1 MTSAASTVADLI
13 LAQAGRTPDAVA
25 VRQWEDRLTY
35 RELVERAAGVANAL
49 RELGVAPEARVGIC
63 TTRDPAYV
71 ATVLGVLLSGG
82 CYVPLDPGGPR
93 QRLLEIAEDA
103 GVSIVVGDSAAA
115 EFGGVPGIRT
125 LEPPPP
131 ARPRPCPA
139 TVHNTAHVL
148 YTSGSTGRPKGVLT
162 THRNIVSFVDGWH
175 RLFPIDPSTRVLGVS
190 SLGFDAS
197 TIDLFVPLTVGAS
210 VQLVSAADRADPER
224 LRRFV
229 VEHEVD
235 YGVITPTMLAML
247 DPADVP
253 GWTVIQ
259 CGGEAVPAELAAR
272 WAPGRR
278 FTDAY
283 GPTESTVLV
292 LTEDITYA
300 PEDPLPI
307 GKATPGHRA
316 HVMDELLRPVPRGEV
331 GELLIGGP
339 GLANGYLNRPALTAD
354 RFVPDPFAE
363 RPGERLYRTG
373 DQVYEDEQ
381 GRIVYL
387 GRGDRQVK
395 IRGQRIELGEVEAVL
410 GEHPDVRQAA
420 VEAVDGADGSAGG
433 KRLVAFLTPATA
445 PDDEALREYTKDR
458 LTGAMRPTLV
468 MRLAELTFNPVSGK
482 LDRPTLRALAERALA
497 ELAESAAEFAGTPTE
512 QAVARVW
519 RRVLG
524 QAPTRETDFF
534 TGGGN
539 SIAAMRLVAG
549 LRVEL
554 GRQVAIE
561 DLFLAPTV
569 AGLAE
574 LVAKADPLPGNPLT
588 TGNQP
593 TLAPP
598 QRRLWLTD
606 QLAPEDAPYN
616 IALANRLRGELDLPA
631 LRAALRAVADRH
643 DVLRWRIRQTAGV
656 PYADCAPPA
665 DVPVEIVD
673 LTATADRESVL
684 GRLLATGAR
693 HVFDLATGPAWLVTL
708 YRLAPDEHVLA
719 VTLHHAVFDGWS
731 QAVLYDDLGA
741 AYARAR
747 EGGSPAL
754 PPLSASYADYAVWR
768 ADRDRRHGEADLAW
782 WTTHL
787 AGVPTVVDLPRDR
800 PRAAVQTYTG
810 AEASVPL
817 PSHVDTAVRE
827 LAAKLGSTPASVL
840 LGGFGELLAR
850 LTGATDH
857 VLGAV
862 VADRGLAAFDDVLG
876 FFIDTVPVRLRAG
889 APTFADTVR
898 AGADDLRE
906 ATAHPG
912 APLEKIVD
920 ALGVGRDT
928 SRAPLVQV
936 LFNVL
941 NFTEPRLRL
950 AGLAGEPIEVPKP
963 GSPFDITVYVA
974 ERDGRFAFDT
984 VYNPDLFDADRIV
997 GLLTDLTELVG
1008 ALAAAPDAPAAETA
1022 PHLPRRAVRE
1032 AAAGAMTV
1040 DAPDTPELPALAPG
1054 AEITATEALIA
1065 CIWRE
1070 VLERESVGVADN
1082 FFDIGGHSLAV
1093 AAVHGRLAAAT
1104 GRSIRMLDLFR
1115 YPNIRALAAHL
1126 DGTAEKPELARAALR
1141 AAARRNSAG
1150 NRGRRNPPRRVSGT
1164 AQ

>member
-1 MTSAASTVADLI
+1 MTSAALTTADLI
-13 LAQAGRTPDAVA
+13 LAQARATPDAVA
-25 VRQWEDRLTY
+25 VRQWDDRLTY

-49 RELGVAPEARVGIC
+49 RELGVRPETRVGIC

-71 ATVLGVLLSGG
+71 ATVVGVLLSGG

-93 QRLLEIAEDA
+93 TRLREIAEDA
-103 GVSIVVGDSAAA
+103 GVAVVVGDRAAA
-115 EFGGVPGIRT
+115 EFGDVPGIRT
-125 LEPPPP
+125 LELPPP
-131 ARPRPCPA
+131 AQPQPCPA
-139 TVHNTAHVL
+139 TEHNTAHVL

-162 THRNIVSFVDGWH
+162 THRNIRSFVAGWTQ
-175 RLFPIDPSTRVLGVS
+175 LFPIDASTRVLGIS
-190 SLGFDAS
+190 SLGFDAT

-210 VQLVSAADRADPER
+210 VQLLSAVDRADPER

-235 YGVITPTMLAML
+235 YGFITPTMLSML

-253 GWTVIQ
+253 GWAVVQ

-278 FTDAY
+278 FTDTY

-307 GKATPGHRA
+307 GRATPGHRA
-316 HVMDELLRPVPRGEV
+316 YVMDELLRPVPRGEV
-331 GELLIGGP
+331 GELMVGGP
-339 GLANGYLNRPALTAD
+339 GLANGYLDRPGLTAD

-363 RPGERLYRTG
+363 HPGERLYRTG
-373 DQVYEDEQ
+373 DQVYEDSH

-395 IRGQRIELGEVEAVL
+395 VRGQRIELGEVEAVL
-410 GEHPDVRQAA
+410 GAHPDVRQAA
-420 VEAVDGADGSAGG
+420 VEAVDGPGG
-433 KRLVAFLTPATA
+433 KRLVAFLAPATA
-445 PDDEALREYTKDR
+445 PDADALREYTKDR
-458 LTGAMRPTLV
+458 LTSAMQPTLV
-468 MRLAELTFNPVSGK
+468 VALAELTFNPVSGK
-482 LDRPTLRALAERALA
+482 LDRPALRALAERALA
-497 ELAESAAEFAGTPTE
+497 DLAEDEPRFAGTPAE
-512 QAVARVW
+512 QVVARVW
-519 RRVLG
+519 TRVLG

-561 DLFLAPTV
+561 DLFQAPTV

-574 LVAKADPLPGNPLT
+574 RVARADPLPGKELT
-588 TGNQP
+588 TGNPP

-598 QRRLWLTD
+598 QRRLWFTD
-606 QLAPEDAPYN
+606 QLAPDDAPYN
-616 IALANRLRGELDLPA
+616 IALANRLRGALDLPA
-631 LRAALRAVADRH
+631 LRAALRAVSDRH

-673 LTATADRESVL
+673 LTVTADKETTLR
-684 GRLLATGAR
+684 RLLAAGAR

-708 YRLAPDEHVLA
+708 YELAGDEHVLA
-719 VTLHHAVFDGWS
+719 ITLHHAVFDGWS
-731 QAVLYDDLGA
+731 QAVLYDDLA
-741 AYARAR
+741 KAYELARQ
-747 EGGSPAL
+747 GGSPAL
-754 PPLSASYADYAVWR
+754 APPAATYADYAVWR
-768 ADRDRRHGEADLAW
+768 ADRDERGGTADLAW
-782 WTTHL
+782 WTEHL
-787 AGVPTVVDLPRDR
+787 AGAPTVVDLPRDR
-800 PRAAVQTYTG
+800 PRAATATYAG

-817 PSHVDTAVRE
+817 PSEVDTAVRE
-827 LAAKLGSTPASVL
+827 LAAALGTTPASVL
-840 LGGFGELLAR
+840 LGGFGELLHR

-857 VLGAV
+857 VLGAI
-862 VADRGLAAFDDVLG
+862 VADRALAAFDDVLG
-876 FFIDTVPVRLRAG
+876 FFVDTVPVRLRAG

-898 AGADDLRE
+898 AGADELRD

-912 APLEKIVD
+912 APLERIVD
-920 ALGVGRDT
+920 SLGVGRDT

-950 AGLAGEPIEVPKP
+950 AGLAGETIEVPKP
-963 GSPFDITVYVA
+963 GSPFDLTVYVA

-984 VYNPDLFDADRIV
+984 VYNPDLFDADRVV

-1008 ALAAAPDAPAAETA
+1008 ALAAAPDTAAARTA
-1022 PHLPRRAVRE
+1022 PHLPRPAVRE

-1040 DAPDTPELPALAPG
+1040 TAPDTPEYQPATS

-1065 CIWRE
+1065 GIWRE

-1093 AAVHGRLAAAT
+1093 AAVHGRLTAAT

-1126 DGTAEKPELARAALR
+1126 DGTAERPELARAALR
-1141 AAARRNSAG
+1141 AAARRTSAG